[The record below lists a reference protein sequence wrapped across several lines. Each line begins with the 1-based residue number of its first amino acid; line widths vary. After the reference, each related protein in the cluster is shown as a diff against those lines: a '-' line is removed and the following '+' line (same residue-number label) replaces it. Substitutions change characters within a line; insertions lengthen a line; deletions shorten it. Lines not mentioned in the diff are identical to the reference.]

1 MENRKTEYKAGFFA
15 PARNLLL
22 AFAVLFAP
30 SQMLAQEVTPD
41 NIASIAAACYEAA
54 GTAEGKRACV
64 GAEQPACQAWLKAAD
79 PAYAEVPTEAV
90 RLCAGVE
97 FSFWEGAV
105 DREWGYAMGVL
116 DALDV
121 SLLETVPDSPPSYFV
136 RPRLEESQ
144 RLWRGYVEEFC
155 SATSI
160 SATISRRVETINPD
174 CRLAKYGARAAELW
188 QLGAMFE

>member
-1 MENRKTEYKAGFFA
+1 MENRKPKYKAGFFA

-79 PAYAEVPTEAV
+79 PAYAEVPSEAV

-121 SLLETVPDSPPSYFV
+121 SLLETAPGSPPSYFV

-155 SATSI
+155 AATSI
-160 SATISRRVETINPD
+160 SATIARRVEPINPD
-174 CRLAKYGARAAELW
+174 CRLAKYGARAVELW